1 MYPVHIFNFS
11 LSECTMNAKSPN
23 PTEPRRRKRPGAGAA
38 ASKERAN
45 IVCDICGRQS
55 QSAAALKIHMM
66 MHTREYPYKCPLP
79 GCGKGYPTKT
89 ALKL

>member
-1 MYPVHIFNFS
+1 MLFR
-11 LSECTMNAKSPN
+11 SECTMNAKARD
-23 PTEPRRRKRPGAGAA
+23 PTEHKRRKRAGAA
-38 ASKERAN
+38 KEKAL

-55 QSAAALKIHMM
+55 QSQAALKIHMM

-79 GCGKGYPTKT
+79 DCGKGYPTKT

>member
-1 MYPVHIFNFS
+1 
-11 LSECTMNAKSPN
+11 MNAKSPN
-23 PTEPRRRKRPGAGAA
+23 PTEPRRRKRPGAGAG

-79 GCGKGYPTKT
+79 DCGKGYPTKT